1 MLQRRDYAILLD
13 DLAKL
18 ANQIPVQLLIVVAFF
33 LGIAAVIDADLLL
46 RVVQLPVL
54 VLVFLVKI
62 DDKERM
68 LKVNEKVSHVSILLR
83 FFLIGDNVKI
93 AVSIFVSAID
103 LLLELFFV
111 VATRDVFDA
120 KVCT

>member
-1 MLQRRDYAILLD
+1 MLERRDYAILLD

-120 KVCT
+120 

>member
-1 MLQRRDYAILLD
+1 VLQRRDYAILLD